1 MRERA
6 GRAERLLPWACF
18 AAAAVL
24 FASQLMTIFEFT
36 PPGAEPLQER
46 SVIEDHGHALLVV
59 AAFAAIA
66 TALAVWAGSKPAAMA
81 VAAMGVFALLFF
93 LLTDLPDAGQVGTLD
108 SAQGS
113 FIDAEAIPQEGFWL
127 EMLGALALAF
137 TGAALA
143 TMSSEQLASLRPG
156 TKNDEPEPKIS
167 LAGPS
172 EKPAS
177 EGSEA
182 AKSESG

>member
-1 MRERA
+1 
-6 GRAERLLPWACF
+6 
-18 AAAAVL
+18 
-24 FASQLMTIFEFT
+24 
-36 PPGAEPLQER
+36 
-46 SVIEDHGHALLVV
+46 
-59 AAFAAIA
+59 
-66 TALAVWAGSKPAAMA
+66 
-81 VAAMGVFALLFF
+81 MGVIALLFF

-108 SAQGS
+108 AAES

-127 EMLGALALAF
+127 EMLGALGLAF

-156 TKNDEPEPKIS
+156 TKNDEPESTIS

-172 EKPAS
+172 EEPAS
-177 EGSEA
+177 KGSEA